1 MRPHLSCNYMTL
13 NEAHLQLSSMPKR
26 WKNYIKYF
34 CKKELEGLPLK
45 FTTL

>member
-1 MRPHLSCNYMTL
+1 MRLHLSCNYMTL

-26 WKNYIKYF
+26 WKNDNKYF
-34 CKKELEGLPLK
+34 YKKELEGLPLK